1 MILNYYRIDCPVS
14 QVQNIAL
21 CPLFPRVAAGA
32 GSGDTSSRG
41 PLARVQ
47 RLRVAMGTW
56 TAIEAAAPTQPQA
69 VGAIEAAYRAIA
81 NVERRMHP
89 RREGS
94 EVARLNSSTP
104 QTHTPI
110 AESTWRVL
118 QLAKIL
124 HRLCDG
130 AFDPCLPSH
139 PGRLGDLRLSGPEM
153 SFRSALCQVPIALDL
168 GGIAKGY
175 AIDRAIEAML
185 AEGCVSG
192 LVNAGG
198 DLRVFGLSESVLLR
212 RADGTC
218 DPLVLRDAAVAVT
231 DLDVDVRQRPAEHQG
246 YYRRSGRATSPR
258 TRYAAV
264 VAPNAAVADA
274 LTKCVLFADAR
285 CAERVLRALG
295 ARRVG

>member
-1 MILNYYRIDCPVS
+1 
-14 QVQNIAL
+14 
-21 CPLFPRVAAGA
+21 
-32 GSGDTSSRG
+32 
-41 PLARVQ
+41 
-47 RLRVAMGTW
+47 MGTW
-56 TAIEAAAPTQPQA
+56 ITIEAAAPTEPLA
-69 VGAIEAAYRAIA
+69 VRGIEAAYRAIA
-81 NVERRMHP
+81 DVERRMHP

-104 QTHTPI
+104 QTRIPI
-110 AESTWRVL
+110 AVSTWRVL
-118 QLAKIL
+118 QLAKVL

-139 PGRLGDLRLSGPEM
+139 PGRLGDLVLSGPEM
-153 SFRSALCQVPIALDL
+153 SSRSALCQVPIALDL

-175 AIDRAIEAML
+175 AIDRAIEAMR

-198 DLRVFGLSESVLLR
+198 DLRVFGLNEGVLLR
-212 RADGTC
+212 RARGNC
-218 DPLVLRDAAVAVT
+218 DPLALSDAALAVT

-246 YYRRSGRATSPR
+246 YYRRSSPATSPR
-258 TRYAAV
+258 FRYAAV

-274 LTKCVLFADAR
+274 LTKCVLFADAQ
-285 CAERVLRALG
+285 CAERVLRALD